1 MKTKLFMFATLFCCL
16 LSAQSF
22 AVNSDAEANKPKEK
36 IELEK
41 STSTTRSATGTT
53 VEAYADEH
61 LLTVSVENYTGDVY
75 VQVFGANGAVK
86 TVFAAH
92 NSGYG
97 VLDISALP
105 AGTYTVQVTLDY
117 TYVGTFEK

>member
-1 MKTKLFMFATLFCCL
+1 MKTQLFMFAALFCCL

-22 AVNSDAEANKPKEK
+22 TIKSDIDADKPKEK

-41 STSTTRSATGTT
+41 RTGTRSGTSTMIN
-53 VEAYADEH
+53 AYADKH

-75 VQVFGANGAVK
+75 VQVFGANGTVQ
-86 TVFAAH
+86 TVFAAY

-97 VLDISALP
+97 MLDISALP
-105 AGTYTVQVTLDY
+105 AGTYTVQVTLDH
-117 TYVGTFEK
+117 TYIGEFEK